1 MLDLKPLDKIDP
13 GTQLSDLNKTK
24 LSAIQRGL
32 AICGYPVGDVDG
44 LHGPKTRNA
53 FAELVSD
60 TGHGHTSLVSEDILT
75 YLKSRNKKLITIL
88 ASPSS
93 TEEDVKDQIAAMF
106 KFIGLPLTTQIAYG
120 LATTQWE
127 TAHTF
132 KPVREAF
139 WLSESWRKKNLRY
152 YPYYGRGYVQLTW
165 ENNYR
170 MYSGILGLDLLGDP
184 DLAMQPDVAL
194 FVLAHGMKTGTFTQR
209 TLEQY
214 VNRKS
219 TDFFH
224 ARKVINGLDKARKIA
239 DIAEQ
244 YQNDL

>member
-13 GTQLSDLNKTK
+13 GTPLSELNKTK
-24 LSAIQRGL
+24 LSAVQRGL
-32 AICGYPVGDVDG
+32 AICGYPIGDVDG

-60 TGHGHTSLVSEDILT
+60 TGHGHPSIVSEDVLT

-106 KFIGLPLTTQIAYG
+106 KFIGLPLTTQISYG

-184 DLAMQPDVAL
+184 DMAMRPDVAL

-214 VNRKS
+214 VDRTQ
-219 TDFFH
+219 TDFFN
-224 ARKVINGLDKARKIA
+224 ARKVINGLDKAQEIA
-239 DIAEQ
+239 DIANQ
-244 YQNDL
+244 YLSDS

>member
-13 GTQLSDLNKTK
+13 GTALADLNKTK

-32 AICGYPVGDVDG
+32 AICGYPIGEVDG

-60 TGHGHTSLVSEDILT
+60 IGHGNPAIVSEDALNYMKAQKKELT
-75 YLKSRNKKLITIL
+75 AIL

-93 TEEDVKDQIAAMF
+93 TEEEVQAQIAAMF
-106 KFIGLPLTTQIAYG
+106 KFIGLPLSTQIAYG

-170 MYSGILGLDLLGDP
+170 MYGGILGLDLIGDP

-194 FVLAHGMKTGTFTQR
+194 FVLGHGMKTGTFTGR
-209 TLEQY
+209 TLEQF

-219 TDFFH
+219 TDFVN
-224 ARKVINGLDKARKIA
+224 ARKVINGLDKA
-239 DIAEQ
+239 DEIAEIAEH
-244 YQNDL
+244 YQSEA